1 MFDEQG
7 TKMQKT
13 QMKKRQTVNAV
24 FNDIPR
30 VISGR
35 IPFYAAIALA
45 LFAAAPLLSQ
55 PGRGKVKRGNRL
67 YKEQKYDAARNQYQD
82 ALLEDPNSPVIQ
94 FNMGDVTYQTK
105 DYQKAMESY
114 HKTLNVKDAAMQSK
128 AYYNIGNAL
137 YRLNKLPESIQA
149 YQEALKLNPD
159 DQDAKYNLEFVRSK
173 LKQNSQ
179 PQQQNPQNQQQQQ
192 KQQDQKNQDQKDQD
206 EKKKQDQQKQQ
217 QEQQPPREQKKK
229 EMSKEQAEQIL
240 KALNEKQKDQ
250 KEKQAQA
257 GGEATVEKDW

>member
-1 MFDEQG
+1 MHDQG
-7 TKMQKT
+7 KKMS
-13 QMKKRQTVNAV
+13 MNDRQILYGS
-24 FNDIPR
+24 F
-30 VISGR
+30 GL
-35 IPFYAAIALA
+35 YGALRRTTLPLVA
-45 LFAAAPLLSQ
+45 LFVFCCVSPLISQ
-55 PGRGKVKRGNRL
+55 PGRGKVKQGNRL
-67 YKEQKYDAARNQYQD
+67 YKEQKYDAAKNQYQD
-82 ALLEDPNSPVIQ
+82 ALLEDPNSPVVQ

-105 DYQKAMESY
+105 DYQKAMESF
-114 HKTLNVKDAAMQSK
+114 HKTLNVKDAAMQSM
-128 AYYNIGNAL
+128 AYYNVGNSL

-159 DQDAKYNLEFVRSK
+159 DQDAKYNLEYVRNK

-179 PQQQNPQNQQQQQ
+179 PKQQNPQNQQDQ
-192 KQQDQKNQDQKDQD
+192 KNKQDQKNQDD
-206 EKKKQDQQKQQ
+206 KKKDDKKQQDQQKQQ
-217 QEQQPPREQKKK
+217 QEQPQQQEQKKK